1 VDLAIL
7 SEEHL
12 EHRDEEQCQRN
23 VLGAT
28 WLFVNKCSLGTAP
41 VHDFF
46 EGAAGKVRTYFS
58 LFLLI
63 YADKEYLHRGHK
75 PKEGEREREYIKSN
89 SLATN

>member
-1 VDLAIL
+1 VPAECPRSDT
-7 SEEHL
+7 STFTT
-12 EHRDEEQCQRN
+12 
-23 VLGAT
+23 VVP